1 MTKIER
7 DLWNS
12 IYNTSISRVKFVW
25 TWVGPPYT
33 IQSFPLYFLFALTLL
48 YHTETQPPPFVRWA
62 PKSRSRSKGGKF
74 DCSLRESKRV
84 NEPINLM
91 SRWRM
96 GAWFPRPPSL
106 PPCPCILPPLSSP
119 FSFQFALPAVQC
131 ARRRSGIR
139 MIPLNMVNRDIAKS
153 IKYQRDILLFYCL
166 SYKNMM

>member
-1 MTKIER
+1 MSCVRWIIEGTHHR
-7 DLWNS
+7 SQDAGAGITQPMQFSTFSWEVNGG
-12 IYNTSISRVKFVW
+12 
-25 TWVGPPYT
+25 VGPP
-33 IQSFPLYFLFALTLL
+33 
-48 YHTETQPPPFVRWA
+48 
-62 PKSRSRSKGGKF
+62 SRMKKKQASRSKGSKF
-74 DCSLRESKRV
+74 DCSLRERKRV

-106 PPCPCILPPLSSP
+106 PVPASSLRPPLSSP

>member
-1 MTKIER
+1 MCWMRDVMLKIER

-12 IYNTSISRVKFVW
+12 TYNTSISRVKFVW

-96 GAWFPRPPSL
+96 VAGWMGGWAHGFYLPPPS
-106 PPCPCILPPLSSP
+106 PPRFL
-119 FSFQFALPAVQC
+119 FSLLILPAVC
-131 ARRRSGIR
+131 TKKE
-139 MIPLNMVNRDIAKS
+139 RDTVDTAE
-153 IKYQRDILLFYCL
+153 
-166 SYKNMM
+166 NAH